1 MWSRI
6 DELRQE
12 AAKRLRVLEAEFG
25 PDGLHLLCKAV
36 WARALADAHVSI
48 LHGDRE
54 NAERLLDRAL
64 HVLEQAPALARRKE
78 LGLADIEAL
87 MLAG

>member
-6 DELRQE
+6 DAQRDE
-12 AAKRLRVLEAEFG
+12 AMRRLRAMEGEFG
-25 PDGLHLLCKAV
+25 PDGIHLACKAV
-36 WARALADAHVSI
+36 WARALAAAHLSI

-64 HVLEQAPALARRKE
+64 HVLAGAPELARRKE
-78 LGLADIEAL
+78 LGPDDLEKL
-87 MLAG
+87 LLAG